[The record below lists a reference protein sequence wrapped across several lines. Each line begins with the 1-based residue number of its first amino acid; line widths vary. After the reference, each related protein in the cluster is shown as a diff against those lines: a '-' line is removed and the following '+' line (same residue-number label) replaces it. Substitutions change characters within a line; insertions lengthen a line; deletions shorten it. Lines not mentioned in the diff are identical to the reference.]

1 MNILDSVIIYS
12 LNAFI
17 SLVMNALRNGKS
29 NMFLS
34 SEEEESESVALV
46 RKIILLPFIFRLK
59 TTESTKNQCALLSN
73 KEHQ

>member
-46 RKIILLPFIFRLK
+46 RKIIRLPFIFRLK